1 MENIEKLNEQFLH
14 IQGLL
19 SKKDFAAAIE
29 LLDSMFKEYS
39 AIDWVGDNKITDAE
53 SEQMQKLHYVY
64 KDFYAHH
71 LITYYCQLFTALV
84 SLLDEAAKYKNSIT
98 KAYAHV
104 DSILAEL
111 ENLEKVTQSE
121 DSHNKLWLERSDYKT
136 VKSMLS
142 DCCGLPQCGIS
153 QEDYQDFLYTYNH
166 QPDLLDDEDTVE
178 DDEDTVED
186 DEDGYLDMDNDY
198 DDIEDYFEKK
208 SWCNIHFYCLGVVK
222 SCTVGGNINYR
233 SIIDK
238 LQHDIGISPE
248 VWQLKDDSE
257 FNVVKKM
264 EALVTSK
271 LCNFN
276 PTIDI
281 DHNILPT
288 LLEQVDNSNAPLS
301 IEVVATL
308 NYRELGTTCIGYVVS
323 GKLTV
328 GDKVKLNF
336 ALGNGEH
343 APELDDNDVLSAKVT
358 WIETN
363 GTELTTKAIAN
374 QTLSFGLD
382 IERFLLPETIS
393 SVEHYEV

>member
-1 MENIEKLNEQFLH
+1 MKDINVLNEKFLTA
-14 IQGLL
+14 QELWE
-19 SKKDFAAAIE
+19 KNEFASAFE
-29 LLDSMFKEYS
+29 MLDGMYKEYS
-39 AIDWVGDNKITDAE
+39 AMDWIEEGVSTDADAN
-53 SEQMQKLHYVY
+53 EQQQALHYIY

-71 LITYYCQLFTALV
+71 LINYYCQLFTALV
-84 SLLDEAAKYKNSIT
+84 SLLDEAAKYKNNIT

-111 ENLEKVTQSE
+111 ENLEKVAPSE
-121 DSHNKLWLERSDYKT
+121 YSHHKLWLERSDYKT

-166 QPDLLDDEDTVE
+166 QPDLLDDEDTGE
-178 DDEDTVED
+178 DDEDD
-186 DEDGYLDMDNDY
+186 YFDMDNDY

-264 EALVTSK
+264 EDFVTSK

-343 APELDDNDVLSAKVT
+343 TPELDDNDVLSAKVT

-382 IERFLLPETIS
+382 IERYLLPETIS
-393 SVEHYEV
+393 SVEHYKV

>member
-1 MENIEKLNEQFLH
+1 MKDINVLNEKFLTA
-14 IQGLL
+14 QELW
-19 SKKDFAAAIE
+19 KKNEFASAFE
-29 LLDSMFKEYS
+29 MLDGMYKEYS
-39 AIDWVGDNKITDAE
+39 AMDWIEEGVSTDADAN
-53 SEQMQKLHYVY
+53 EQQQALHYIY

-71 LITYYCQLFTALV
+71 LINYYCQLFTALV
-84 SLLDEAAKYKNSIT
+84 SLLDEAAKYKNNIT

-111 ENLEKVTQSE
+111 ENLEKVAPSE
-121 DSHNKLWLERSDYKT
+121 YSHHKLWLERSDYKT

-166 QPDLLDDEDTVE
+166 QPDLL

-382 IERFLLPETIS
+382 IERYLLPETIS
-393 SVEHYEV
+393 GVEHYKV

>member
-1 MENIEKLNEQFLH
+1 MKDINVLNEKFLTA
-14 IQGLL
+14 QELW
-19 SKKDFAAAIE
+19 KKNEFASAFE
-29 LLDSMFKEYS
+29 MLDGMYKEYS
-39 AIDWVGDNKITDAE
+39 AMDWIEEGVSTDADAN
-53 SEQMQKLHYVY
+53 EQQQALHYIY

-71 LITYYCQLFTALV
+71 LINYYCQLFTALV
-84 SLLDEAAKYKNSIT
+84 SLLDEAAKYKNNIT

-111 ENLEKVTQSE
+111 ENLEKVAPSE
-121 DSHNKLWLERSDYKT
+121 YSHHKLWLERSDYKT

-166 QPDLLDDEDTVE
+166 QPDLLDDEDTGE
-178 DDEDTVED
+178 DDEDD
-186 DEDGYLDMDNDY
+186 YFDMDNDY

-257 FNVVKKM
+257 FKVVKKM
-264 EALVTSK
+264 EDFVTSK

-343 APELDDNDVLSAKVT
+343 TPELDDNDVLSAKVT

-382 IERFLLPETIS
+382 IERYLLPKTIS
-393 SVEHYEV
+393 SVEHYKV

>member
-1 MENIEKLNEQFLH
+1 MEDIDVLNEKFLTA
-14 IQGLL
+14 QELWE
-19 SKKDFAAAIE
+19 KNEFASAFE
-29 LLDSMFKEYS
+29 MLDEMYKEYS
-39 AIDWVGDNKITDAE
+39 AMDWIKEGVSTDAN
-53 SEQMQKLHYVY
+53 EQQALHYIY

-71 LITYYCQLFTALV
+71 LINYYCQLFTALV

-111 ENLEKVTQSE
+111 ENLEKVTPSE
-121 DSHNKLWLERSDYKT
+121 DSHHKLWLERNDYKNI
-136 VKSMLS
+136 KSVLS

-166 QPDLLDDEDTVE
+166 QPDLL

-238 LQHDIGISPE
+238 LQHDIGISSE

-264 EALVTSK
+264 EDLVTSK

>member
-1 MENIEKLNEQFLH
+1 MKDINVLNEKFLTA
-14 IQGLL
+14 QELWE
-19 SKKDFAAAIE
+19 KNEFASAFE
-29 LLDSMFKEYS
+29 MLDGMYKEYS
-39 AIDWVGDNKITDAE
+39 AMDWIEEGVSTDADAN
-53 SEQMQKLHYVY
+53 EQQQALHYIY

-71 LITYYCQLFTALV
+71 LINYYCQLFTALV

-111 ENLEKVTQSE
+111 GNLEKVAPSE
-121 DSHNKLWLERSDYKT
+121 DSHHKLWLERSDYKT

-166 QPDLLDDEDTVE
+166 QPDLLDDEDTGE
-178 DDEDTVED
+178 DDEDD
-186 DEDGYLDMDNDY
+186 YFDMDNDY

-238 LQHDIGISPE
+238 LQHDIEISPE

-257 FNVVKKM
+257 FKVVKKM
-264 EALVTSK
+264 EDFVTSK

-343 APELDDNDVLSAKVT
+343 TPKLDDNDVLSAKVT

-382 IERFLLPETIS
+382 IERYLLPETIS
-393 SVEHYEV
+393 GVEHYKV

>member
-1 MENIEKLNEQFLH
+1 MKDINVLNEKFLTA
-14 IQGLL
+14 QELW
-19 SKKDFAAAIE
+19 KKNEFASAFE
-29 LLDSMFKEYS
+29 MLDGMYKEYS
-39 AIDWVGDNKITDAE
+39 AMDWIEEGVSTDADANE
-53 SEQMQKLHYVY
+53 LQQALHYIY

-71 LITYYCQLFTALV
+71 LINYYCQLFAALV
-84 SLLDEAAKYKNSIT
+84 SLLDEAAKYKNNIT

-111 ENLEKVTQSE
+111 ENLEKVAPSE
-121 DSHNKLWLERSDYKT
+121 YSHHKLWLERSDYKT

-166 QPDLLDDEDTVE
+166 QPDLLDDEDTGE
-178 DDEDTVED
+178 DDEDD
-186 DEDGYLDMDNDY
+186 YFDMDNDY

-257 FNVVKKM
+257 FKVVKKM

-343 APELDDNDVLSAKVT
+343 TPELDDNDVLSAKVT

-382 IERFLLPETIS
+382 IERYLLPETIS
-393 SVEHYEV
+393 GVEHYKV

>member
-1 MENIEKLNEQFLH
+1 MEDINVFLTAQELWEKNE
-14 IQGLL
+14 
-19 SKKDFAAAIE
+19 FASAFE
-29 LLDSMFKEYS
+29 MLDEMYKEYS
-39 AIDWVGDNKITDAE
+39 AMDWIEEGVSTDADAN
-53 SEQMQKLHYVY
+53 EQQQALHYIY

-111 ENLEKVTQSE
+111 ENLEKVTPSE
-121 DSHNKLWLERSDYKT
+121 DSHHKLWLERSDYKT

-178 DDEDTVED
+178 DDEE
-186 DEDGYLDMDNDY
+186 GCLDMDNDY

>member
-1 MENIEKLNEQFLH
+1 MKDINVLNEKFLTA
-14 IQGLL
+14 QELW
-19 SKKDFAAAIE
+19 KKNEFASAFE
-29 LLDSMFKEYS
+29 MLDGMYKEYS
-39 AIDWVGDNKITDAE
+39 AMDWIEEGVSTDADAN
-53 SEQMQKLHYVY
+53 EQQQALHYIY

-71 LITYYCQLFTALV
+71 LINYYCQLFTALV
-84 SLLDEAAKYKNSIT
+84 SLLDEAAKYKNNIT

-111 ENLEKVTQSE
+111 ENLEKVAPSE
-121 DSHNKLWLERSDYKT
+121 YSHHKLWLERSDYKT

-178 DDEDTVED
+178 DDEDD
-186 DEDGYLDMDNDY
+186 YFDMDNDY

-257 FNVVKKM
+257 FKVVKKM

-343 APELDDNDVLSAKVT
+343 TPKLDDNDVLSAKVT

-382 IERFLLPETIS
+382 IERYLLPETIS
-393 SVEHYEV
+393 SVEHYKV

>member
-1 MENIEKLNEQFLH
+1 MKDINVLNEKFLTA
-14 IQGLL
+14 QELW
-19 SKKDFAAAIE
+19 KKNEFASALE
-29 LLDSMFKEYS
+29 MLDGMYKEYS
-39 AIDWVGDNKITDAE
+39 AMDWIEEGVSTDADAN
-53 SEQMQKLHYVY
+53 EQQQALHYIY

-71 LITYYCQLFTALV
+71 LINYYCQLFTALV
-84 SLLDEAAKYKNSIT
+84 SLLDEAAKYKNNIT

-111 ENLEKVTQSE
+111 ENLEKVAPSE
-121 DSHNKLWLERSDYKT
+121 YSHHKLWLERSDYKT

-166 QPDLLDDEDTVE
+166 QPDLLDDEDTGE
-178 DDEDTVED
+178 DDEDD
-186 DEDGYLDMDNDY
+186 YFDMDNDY

-257 FNVVKKM
+257 FKVVKKM
-264 EALVTSK
+264 EDFVTSK

-382 IERFLLPETIS
+382 IERYLLPETIS
-393 SVEHYEV
+393 GVEHYKV

>member
-1 MENIEKLNEQFLH
+1 MKDINVLNEKFLTA
-14 IQGLL
+14 QELWE
-19 SKKDFAAAIE
+19 KNEFASAFE
-29 LLDSMFKEYS
+29 MLDGMYKEYS
-39 AIDWVGDNKITDAE
+39 AMDWIEEGVSTDADAN
-53 SEQMQKLHYVY
+53 EQQQALHYIY

-71 LITYYCQLFTALV
+71 LINYYCQLFTALV

-111 ENLEKVTQSE
+111 GNLEKVAPSE
-121 DSHNKLWLERSDYKT
+121 DSHHKLWLERSDYKN
-136 VKSMLS
+136 VKSVLS

-166 QPDLLDDEDTVE
+166 QPDLLDDEDTGE
-178 DDEDTVED
+178 DDEDD
-186 DEDGYLDMDNDY
+186 YLDMDNDY

-222 SCTVGGNINYR
+222 SSTVGGNINYC

-264 EALVTSK
+264 EAFVTSK

-343 APELDDNDVLSAKVT
+343 TPKLDDNDVLSAKVT

-382 IERFLLPETIS
+382 IERYLLPETIS

>member
-1 MENIEKLNEQFLH
+1 MKDINVLNEKFLTA
-14 IQGLL
+14 QELWE
-19 SKKDFAAAIE
+19 KNEFASAFE
-29 LLDSMFKEYS
+29 MLDGMYKEYS
-39 AIDWVGDNKITDAE
+39 AMDWIEEGVSTDADAN
-53 SEQMQKLHYVY
+53 EQQQALHYIY

-71 LITYYCQLFTALV
+71 LINYYCQLFTALV
-84 SLLDEAAKYKNSIT
+84 SLLDEAAKYKNNIT

-111 ENLEKVTQSE
+111 ENLEKVAPSE
-121 DSHNKLWLERSDYKT
+121 YSHHKLWLERSDYKT

-166 QPDLLDDEDTVE
+166 QPDLL

-257 FNVVKKM
+257 FNVVEKM

-382 IERFLLPETIS
+382 IERYLLPETIS
-393 SVEHYEV
+393 GVEHYKV

>member
-1 MENIEKLNEQFLH
+1 MKDINVLNEKFLTA
-14 IQGLL
+14 QELWE
-19 SKKDFAAAIE
+19 KNEFASAFE
-29 LLDSMFKEYS
+29 MLDEMYKEYS
-39 AIDWVGDNKITDAE
+39 AMDWIEEGVSTDADAN
-53 SEQMQKLHYVY
+53 EQQQALHYIY

-84 SLLDEAAKYKNSIT
+84 SLLDEAAKYKNNIT

-111 ENLEKVTQSE
+111 ENLEKVAPSE
-121 DSHNKLWLERSDYKT
+121 DSHHKLWLERRDYKN
-136 VKSMLS
+136 VKSVLS

-178 DDEDTVED
+178 DDEDD
-186 DEDGYLDMDNDY
+186 YLDMDDY

-248 VWQLKDDSE
+248 VWQLKDDRE
-257 FNVVKKM
+257 FKVVKKM

-393 SVEHYEV
+393 SVEHYKV

>member
-1 MENIEKLNEQFLH
+1 MKDINVLNEKFLTA
-14 IQGLL
+14 QELW
-19 SKKDFAAAIE
+19 KKNEFASAFE
-29 LLDSMFKEYS
+29 MLYGMYKEYS
-39 AIDWVGDNKITDAE
+39 AMDWIEEGVSTDADAN
-53 SEQMQKLHYVY
+53 EQQQALHYIY

-71 LITYYCQLFTALV
+71 LINYYCQLFTALV
-84 SLLDEAAKYKNSIT
+84 SLLDEAAKYKNNIT

-111 ENLEKVTQSE
+111 ENLEKVAPSE
-121 DSHNKLWLERSDYKT
+121 YSHHKLWLERSDYKT

-166 QPDLLDDEDTVE
+166 QPDLLDDEDTGE
-178 DDEDTVED
+178 DDEDD
-186 DEDGYLDMDNDY
+186 YFDMDNDY

-257 FNVVKKM
+257 FKVVKKM
-264 EALVTSK
+264 EDFVTSK

-343 APELDDNDVLSAKVT
+343 TPELDDNDVLSAKVT

-382 IERFLLPETIS
+382 IERYLLPETIS
-393 SVEHYEV
+393 SVEHYKV

>member
-1 MENIEKLNEQFLH
+1 MKDINVLNEKFLTA
-14 IQGLL
+14 QELWE
-19 SKKDFAAAIE
+19 KNEFASAFE
-29 LLDSMFKEYS
+29 MLDGMYKEYS
-39 AIDWVGDNKITDAE
+39 AMDWIEEGVSTDADAN
-53 SEQMQKLHYVY
+53 EQQQALHYIY

-71 LITYYCQLFTALV
+71 LINYYCQLFTALV

-111 ENLEKVTQSE
+111 GNLEKVAPSE
-121 DSHNKLWLERSDYKT
+121 DSHHKLWLERSDYKT

-166 QPDLLDDEDTVE
+166 QPDLLDDEDTGE
-178 DDEDTVED
+178 DD
-186 DEDGYLDMDNDY
+186 YFDMDNDY

-257 FNVVKKM
+257 FKVVKKM

-343 APELDDNDVLSAKVT
+343 TPKLDDNDVLSAKVT

>member
-1 MENIEKLNEQFLH
+1 MKDINVLNEKFLTA
-14 IQGLL
+14 QELW
-19 SKKDFAAAIE
+19 KKNEFASAFE
-29 LLDSMFKEYS
+29 MLDGMYKEYS
-39 AIDWVGDNKITDAE
+39 AMDWIEEGVSTDADAN
-53 SEQMQKLHYVY
+53 EQQQALHYIY

-71 LITYYCQLFTALV
+71 LINYYCQLFTALV

-111 ENLEKVTQSE
+111 GNLEKVAPSE
-121 DSHNKLWLERSDYKT
+121 DSHHKLWLERSDYKT

-166 QPDLLDDEDTVE
+166 QPDLLDDEDTGE
-178 DDEDTVED
+178 DDEDD
-186 DEDGYLDMDNDY
+186 YFDMDNDY

-301 IEVVATL
+301 VEVVATL
-308 NYRELGTTCIGYVVS
+308 NYRELGTTCIGHVVS

-382 IERFLLPETIS
+382 IERYLLPETIS
-393 SVEHYEV
+393 GVEHYKV

>member
-1 MENIEKLNEQFLH
+1 MKDINVLNEKFLTA
-14 IQGLL
+14 QELW
-19 SKKDFAAAIE
+19 KKNEFASAFE
-29 LLDSMFKEYS
+29 MLDGMYKEYS
-39 AIDWVGDNKITDAE
+39 AMDWIEEGVSTDADANE
-53 SEQMQKLHYVY
+53 LQQALHYIY

-71 LITYYCQLFTALV
+71 LINYYCQLFTALV
-84 SLLDEAAKYKNSIT
+84 SLLDEAAKYKNNIT

-111 ENLEKVTQSE
+111 ENLEKVAPSE
-121 DSHNKLWLERSDYKT
+121 YSHHKLWLERSDYKT

-166 QPDLLDDEDTVE
+166 QPDLLDDEDTG
-178 DDEDTVED
+178 ED

-238 LQHDIGISPE
+238 LQYDIGISPE

-308 NYRELGTTCIGYVVS
+308 NYRELGTTCIG
-323 GKLTV
+323 
-328 GDKVKLNF
+328 
-336 ALGNGEH
+336 
-343 APELDDNDVLSAKVT
+343 
-358 WIETN
+358 
-363 GTELTTKAIAN
+363 
-374 QTLSFGLD
+374 
-382 IERFLLPETIS
+382 
-393 SVEHYEV
+393 

>member
-1 MENIEKLNEQFLH
+1 MEDIEKLNEQFLH
-14 IQGLL
+14 IQELL

-53 SEQMQKLHYVY
+53 SEQMQMLHYVY

-111 ENLEKVTQSE
+111 GNLEKVTPSE
-121 DSHNKLWLERSDYKT
+121 DSHHKLWLERSDYKN
-136 VKSMLS
+136 VKSVLS

-166 QPDLLDDEDTVE
+166 QPDLL

-393 SVEHYEV
+393 SVEHYKV

>member
-1 MENIEKLNEQFLH
+1 MKDINVLNEKFLTA
-14 IQGLL
+14 QELWE
-19 SKKDFAAAIE
+19 KNEFASAFE
-29 LLDSMFKEYS
+29 MLDGMYKEYS
-39 AIDWVGDNKITDAE
+39 AMDWIEEGVSTDADAN
-53 SEQMQKLHYVY
+53 EQQQALHYIY

-71 LITYYCQLFTALV
+71 LINYYCQLFTALV
-84 SLLDEAAKYKNSIT
+84 SLLDEAAKYKNNIT

-111 ENLEKVTQSE
+111 ENLEKVAPSE
-121 DSHNKLWLERSDYKT
+121 YSHHKLWLERSDYKN

-166 QPDLLDDEDTVE
+166 QPDLLDDEDTGE
-178 DDEDTVED
+178 DDEDD
-186 DEDGYLDMDNDY
+186 YFDMDNDY

-238 LQHDIGISPE
+238 LQYDIGISPE

-343 APELDDNDVLSAKVT
+343 TPELDDNDVLSAKVT

-382 IERFLLPETIS
+382 IERYLLPETIS
-393 SVEHYEV
+393 SVEHYKV

>member
-1 MENIEKLNEQFLH
+1 MKDINVLNEKFLTA
-14 IQGLL
+14 QELW
-19 SKKDFAAAIE
+19 KKNEFASAFE
-29 LLDSMFKEYS
+29 MLDGMYKEYS
-39 AIDWVGDNKITDAE
+39 AMDWIEEGVSTDADAN
-53 SEQMQKLHYVY
+53 EQQQALHYIY

-71 LITYYCQLFTALV
+71 LINYYCQLFTALV
-84 SLLDEAAKYKNSIT
+84 SLLDEAAKYKNNIT

-111 ENLEKVTQSE
+111 ENLEKVAPSE
-121 DSHNKLWLERSDYKT
+121 YSHHKLWLERSDYKT

-153 QEDYQDFLYTYNH
+153 QEDCQDFLYTYNH

-178 DDEDTVED
+178 DDEDD
-186 DEDGYLDMDNDY
+186 YFDMDNDY

-257 FNVVKKM
+257 FKVVKKM
-264 EALVTSK
+264 EDFVTSK

-343 APELDDNDVLSAKVT
+343 TPELDDNDVLSAKVT

-382 IERFLLPETIS
+382 IERYLLPETIS
-393 SVEHYEV
+393 SVEHYKV

>member
-1 MENIEKLNEQFLH
+1 MKDINVLNEKFLTA
-14 IQGLL
+14 QELWE
-19 SKKDFAAAIE
+19 KNEFASAFE
-29 LLDSMFKEYS
+29 MLDGMYKEYS
-39 AIDWVGDNKITDAE
+39 AMDWIEEGVSTDADANE
-53 SEQMQKLHYVY
+53 LQQALHYIY

-71 LITYYCQLFTALV
+71 LINYYCQLFTALV

-111 ENLEKVTQSE
+111 GNLEKVAPSE
-121 DSHNKLWLERSDYKT
+121 DSHHKLWLERSDYKT

-178 DDEDTVED
+178 DDEDD
-186 DEDGYLDMDNDY
+186 YFDMDNDY

-257 FNVVKKM
+257 FKVVKKM

-382 IERFLLPETIS
+382 IERYLLPETIS
-393 SVEHYEV
+393 GVEHYKV

>member
-1 MENIEKLNEQFLH
+1 MKDINVLNEKFLTA
-14 IQGLL
+14 QELWE
-19 SKKDFAAAIE
+19 KNEFASAFE
-29 LLDSMFKEYS
+29 MLDGMYKEYS
-39 AIDWVGDNKITDAE
+39 AMDWIEEGVSTDADAN
-53 SEQMQKLHYVY
+53 EQQQALHYIY

-71 LITYYCQLFTALV
+71 LINYYCQLFTALV
-84 SLLDEAAKYKNSIT
+84 SLLDEAAKYKNNIT

-111 ENLEKVTQSE
+111 ENLEKVAPSE
-121 DSHNKLWLERSDYKT
+121 YSHHKLWLERSDYKT

-166 QPDLLDDEDTVE
+166 QPDLLDDEDTGE
-178 DDEDTVED
+178 DDEDD
-186 DEDGYLDMDNDY
+186 YFDMDNDY

-257 FNVVKKM
+257 FKVVKKM
-264 EALVTSK
+264 EDLVTSK

-343 APELDDNDVLSAKVT
+343 TPELDDNDVLSAKVT

-382 IERFLLPETIS
+382 IERYLLPETIS
-393 SVEHYEV
+393 SVEHYKV

>member
-1 MENIEKLNEQFLH
+1 MKDINVLNEKFLTA
-14 IQGLL
+14 QELWE
-19 SKKDFAAAIE
+19 KNEFASAFE
-29 LLDSMFKEYS
+29 MLDGMYKEYS
-39 AIDWVGDNKITDAE
+39 AMDWIEEGVSTDADAN
-53 SEQMQKLHYVY
+53 EQQQALHYIY

-71 LITYYCQLFTALV
+71 LINYYCQLFTALV
-84 SLLDEAAKYKNSIT
+84 SLLDEAAKYKNNIT

-111 ENLEKVTQSE
+111 ENLEKVAPSE
-121 DSHNKLWLERSDYKT
+121 YSHHKLWLERSDYKT

-166 QPDLLDDEDTVE
+166 QPDLLDDEDTGE
-178 DDEDTVED
+178 DDEDD
-186 DEDGYLDMDNDY
+186 YFDMDNDY

-257 FNVVKKM
+257 FKVVKKM
-264 EALVTSK
+264 EDFVTSK

-308 NYRELGTTCIGYVVS
+308 NYRELGTTCIGYVDS

-343 APELDDNDVLSAKVT
+343 TPELDDNDVLSAKVT

-382 IERFLLPETIS
+382 IERYLLPETIS
-393 SVEHYEV
+393 GVEHYKV

>member
-1 MENIEKLNEQFLH
+1 MKDINVLNEKFLTA
-14 IQGLL
+14 QELWE
-19 SKKDFAAAIE
+19 KNEFASAFE
-29 LLDSMFKEYS
+29 MLDGMYKEYS
-39 AIDWVGDNKITDAE
+39 AMDWIEEGVSTDADAN
-53 SEQMQKLHYVY
+53 EQQQALHYIY

-71 LITYYCQLFTALV
+71 LINYYCQLFTALV
-84 SLLDEAAKYKNSIT
+84 SLLDEAAKYKNNIT

-111 ENLEKVTQSE
+111 ENLEKVAPSE
-121 DSHNKLWLERSDYKT
+121 YSHHKLWLERSDYKT

-166 QPDLLDDEDTVE
+166 QPDLLDDENTGE
-178 DDEDTVED
+178 DDEDD
-186 DEDGYLDMDNDY
+186 YFDMDNDY

-257 FNVVKKM
+257 FKVVKKM
-264 EALVTSK
+264 EDFVTSK

-343 APELDDNDVLSAKVT
+343 TPELDDNDVLSAKVT

-382 IERFLLPETIS
+382 IERYLLPETIS
-393 SVEHYEV
+393 SVEHYKV

>member
-1 MENIEKLNEQFLH
+1 MKDINVLNEKFLTA
-14 IQGLL
+14 QELW
-19 SKKDFAAAIE
+19 KKNEFASAFE
-29 LLDSMFKEYS
+29 MLDGMYKEYS
-39 AIDWVGDNKITDAE
+39 AMDWIEEGVSTDADAN
-53 SEQMQKLHYVY
+53 EQQQALHYIY

-71 LITYYCQLFTALV
+71 LINYYCQLFTALV
-84 SLLDEAAKYKNSIT
+84 SLLDEAAKYKNNIT

-111 ENLEKVTQSE
+111 ENLEKVAPSE
-121 DSHNKLWLERSDYKT
+121 YSHHKLWLERSDYKT

-153 QEDYQDFLYTYNH
+153 LEDYQDFLYTYNH
-166 QPDLLDDEDTVE
+166 QPDLLDDEDTGE
-178 DDEDTVED
+178 DDEDD
-186 DEDGYLDMDNDY
+186 YFDMDNDY

-257 FNVVKKM
+257 FEVVKKM
-264 EALVTSK
+264 EDFVTSK

-343 APELDDNDVLSAKVT
+343 TPELDDNDVLSAKVT

-382 IERFLLPETIS
+382 IERYLLPETIS
-393 SVEHYEV
+393 SVEHYKV

>member
-1 MENIEKLNEQFLH
+1 MKDINVLNEKFLTA
-14 IQGLL
+14 QELW
-19 SKKDFAAAIE
+19 KKNEFASAFE
-29 LLDSMFKEYS
+29 MLDGMYKEYS
-39 AIDWVGDNKITDAE
+39 AMDWIEEGVSTDADAN
-53 SEQMQKLHYVY
+53 EQQQALHYIY

-71 LITYYCQLFTALV
+71 LINYYCQLFTALV
-84 SLLDEAAKYKNSIT
+84 SLLDEAAKYKNNIT

-111 ENLEKVTQSE
+111 ENLEKVAPSE
-121 DSHNKLWLERSDYKT
+121 YSHHKLWLERSDYKT

-166 QPDLLDDEDTVE
+166 QPDLLDDEDTGE
-178 DDEDTVED
+178 DDEDD
-186 DEDGYLDMDNDY
+186 YFDMDNDY

-208 SWCNIHFYCLGVVK
+208 SWCNIHFYCLAVVK

-257 FNVVKKM
+257 FKVVKKM
-264 EALVTSK
+264 EDFVTSK

-343 APELDDNDVLSAKVT
+343 TPELDDNDVLSAKVT

-382 IERFLLPETIS
+382 KERYLLPETIS
-393 SVEHYEV
+393 SVEHYKV

>member
-1 MENIEKLNEQFLH
+1 MKDINVLNEKFLTA
-14 IQGLL
+14 QELW
-19 SKKDFAAAIE
+19 KKNEFASAFE
-29 LLDSMFKEYS
+29 MLDGMYKEYS
-39 AIDWVGDNKITDAE
+39 AMDWIEEGVSTDADAN
-53 SEQMQKLHYVY
+53 EQQQALHYIY

-71 LITYYCQLFTALV
+71 LINYYCQLFTALV
-84 SLLDEAAKYKNSIT
+84 SLLDEAAMYKNNIT

-111 ENLEKVTQSE
+111 ENLEKVAPSE
-121 DSHNKLWLERSDYKT
+121 YSHHKLWLERSDYKT

-166 QPDLLDDEDTVE
+166 QPDLLDDEDTGE
-178 DDEDTVED
+178 DDEDD
-186 DEDGYLDMDNDY
+186 YFDMDNDY

-257 FNVVKKM
+257 FKVVKKM
-264 EALVTSK
+264 EDFVTSK

-343 APELDDNDVLSAKVT
+343 TPELDDNDVLSAKVT

-382 IERFLLPETIS
+382 IERYLLPETIS
-393 SVEHYEV
+393 SVEHYKV

>member
-1 MENIEKLNEQFLH
+1 MKDINVLNEKFLTA
-14 IQGLL
+14 QELW
-19 SKKDFAAAIE
+19 KKNEFASAFE
-29 LLDSMFKEYS
+29 MLDGMYKEYS
-39 AIDWVGDNKITDAE
+39 AMDWIEEGVSTDADAN
-53 SEQMQKLHYVY
+53 EQQQALHYIY

-71 LITYYCQLFTALV
+71 LINYYCQLFTALV
-84 SLLDEAAKYKNSIT
+84 SLLDEAAKYKNNIT

-111 ENLEKVTQSE
+111 ENLEKVAPSE
-121 DSHNKLWLERSDYKT
+121 YSHHKLWLERSDYKT

-166 QPDLLDDEDTVE
+166 QPDLLDDEDTGE
-178 DDEDTVED
+178 DDEDD
-186 DEDGYLDMDNDY
+186 YFDMDNDY

-382 IERFLLPETIS
+382 IERYLLPKTIS
-393 SVEHYEV
+393 GVEHYKV

>member
-1 MENIEKLNEQFLH
+1 MKDINVLNEKFLTA
-14 IQGLL
+14 QELWE
-19 SKKDFAAAIE
+19 KNEFASAFE
-29 LLDSMFKEYS
+29 MLDGMYKEYS
-39 AIDWVGDNKITDAE
+39 AMDWIEEGVSTDADAN
-53 SEQMQKLHYVY
+53 EQQQALHYIY

-71 LITYYCQLFTALV
+71 LINYYCQLFTALV
-84 SLLDEAAKYKNSIT
+84 SLLDEAAKYKNNIT

-111 ENLEKVTQSE
+111 ENLEKVAPSE
-121 DSHNKLWLERSDYKT
+121 YSHHKLWLERSDYKT

-166 QPDLLDDEDTVE
+166 QPDLLDDEDTAE
-178 DDEDTVED
+178 DDEDD
-186 DEDGYLDMDNDY
+186 YFDMDNDY

-257 FNVVKKM
+257 FKVVKKM
-264 EALVTSK
+264 EDFVTSK

-343 APELDDNDVLSAKVT
+343 TPELDDNDVLSAKVT

-382 IERFLLPETIS
+382 IERYLLPETIS
-393 SVEHYEV
+393 SVEHYKV

>member
-1 MENIEKLNEQFLH
+1 MKDINVLNEKFLTA
-14 IQGLL
+14 QELW
-19 SKKDFAAAIE
+19 KKNEFASAFE
-29 LLDSMFKEYS
+29 MLDGMYKEYS
-39 AIDWVGDNKITDAE
+39 AMDWIEEGVSTDADAN
-53 SEQMQKLHYVY
+53 EQQQALHYIY

-71 LITYYCQLFTALV
+71 LINYYCQLFTALV
-84 SLLDEAAKYKNSIT
+84 SLLDEAAKYKNNIT

-111 ENLEKVTQSE
+111 ENLEKVAPSE
-121 DSHNKLWLERSDYKT
+121 YSHHKLWLERSDYKT

-166 QPDLLDDEDTVE
+166 QPDLLDDEDTGE
-178 DDEDTVED
+178 DDEDD
-186 DEDGYLDMDNDY
+186 YFDMDNDY

-288 LLEQVDNSNAPLS
+288 LLEQVDNSNTPLS

-382 IERFLLPETIS
+382 IERYLLPETIS
-393 SVEHYEV
+393 GVEHYKV

>member
-1 MENIEKLNEQFLH
+1 MKDINVLNEKFLTA
-14 IQGLL
+14 QELW
-19 SKKDFAAAIE
+19 KKNEFASAFE
-29 LLDSMFKEYS
+29 MLDGMYKEYS
-39 AIDWVGDNKITDAE
+39 AMDWIEEGVSTDADANE
-53 SEQMQKLHYVY
+53 LQQALHYIY

-71 LITYYCQLFTALV
+71 LINYYCQLFTALV
-84 SLLDEAAKYKNSIT
+84 SLLDEAAKYKNNIT

-111 ENLEKVTQSE
+111 ENLEKVAPSE
-121 DSHNKLWLERSDYKT
+121 YSHHKLWLERSDYKT

-178 DDEDTVED
+178 DDEDD
-186 DEDGYLDMDNDY
+186 YFDMDNDY
-198 DDIEDYFEKK
+198 DDNEDYFEKK

-257 FNVVKKM
+257 FKVVKKM

-343 APELDDNDVLSAKVT
+343 TPKLDDNDVLSAKVT

-382 IERFLLPETIS
+382 IERYLLPETIS
-393 SVEHYEV
+393 SVEHYKV

>member
-1 MENIEKLNEQFLH
+1 MEDIEKLNEQFLH

-19 SKKDFAAAIE
+19 SKKDFDAAIE

-39 AIDWVGDNKITDAE
+39 AIDWVVDNKITDAE
-53 SEQMQKLHYVY
+53 SEQMQMLHYVY

-84 SLLDEAAKYKNSIT
+84 SLLDEAAKYKNNIT

-111 ENLEKVTQSE
+111 GNLEKVTPSE
-121 DSHNKLWLERSDYKT
+121 DSHHKLWLERSDYKN

-166 QPDLLDDEDTVE
+166 QPDLL

-222 SCTVGGNINYR
+222 SCTVGENINYR
-233 SIIDK
+233 SIIYK

-264 EALVTSK
+264 EDLVTSK

-393 SVEHYEV
+393 SVEHYKV

>member
-1 MENIEKLNEQFLH
+1 MKDINVLNEKFLTA
-14 IQGLL
+14 QELWE
-19 SKKDFAAAIE
+19 KNEFASAFE
-29 LLDSMFKEYS
+29 MLDGMYKEYS
-39 AIDWVGDNKITDAE
+39 AMDWIEEGVSTDADAN
-53 SEQMQKLHYVY
+53 EQQQALHYIY

-71 LITYYCQLFTALV
+71 LINYYCQLFTALV
-84 SLLDEAAKYKNSIT
+84 SLLDEAAKYKNNIT

-111 ENLEKVTQSE
+111 ENLEKVAPSE
-121 DSHNKLWLERSDYKT
+121 YSHHKLWLERSDYKT

-166 QPDLLDDEDTVE
+166 QPDLLDDEDTGE
-178 DDEDTVED
+178 DDEDD
-186 DEDGYLDMDNDY
+186 YFDMDNDY

-257 FNVVKKM
+257 FKVVKKM

-343 APELDDNDVLSAKVT
+343 TPKLDDNDVLSAKVT

-382 IERFLLPETIS
+382 IERYLLPETIS
-393 SVEHYEV
+393 GVEHYKV

>member
-1 MENIEKLNEQFLH
+1 MKDINVLNEKFLTA
-14 IQGLL
+14 QELW
-19 SKKDFAAAIE
+19 KKNEFASAFE
-29 LLDSMFKEYS
+29 MLDGMYKEYS
-39 AIDWVGDNKITDAE
+39 AMDWIEEGVSTDADANE
-53 SEQMQKLHYVY
+53 LQQALHYIY

-71 LITYYCQLFTALV
+71 LINYYCQLFTALV
-84 SLLDEAAKYKNSIT
+84 SLLDEAAKYKNNIT

-111 ENLEKVTQSE
+111 ENLEKVAPSE
-121 DSHNKLWLERSDYKT
+121 YSHHKLWLERSDYKN

-166 QPDLLDDEDTVE
+166 QPDLLDDEDTGE
-178 DDEDTVED
+178 DDEDD
-186 DEDGYLDMDNDY
+186 YFDMDNDY

-238 LQHDIGISPE
+238 LQYDIGISPE

-343 APELDDNDVLSAKVT
+343 TPKLDDNDVLSAKVT

-382 IERFLLPETIS
+382 IERYLLPETIS
-393 SVEHYEV
+393 NVEHYKV

>member
-1 MENIEKLNEQFLH
+1 MKDINVLNEKFLTA
-14 IQGLL
+14 QELW
-19 SKKDFAAAIE
+19 KKNEFASAFE
-29 LLDSMFKEYS
+29 MLDGMYKEYS
-39 AIDWVGDNKITDAE
+39 AMDWIEEGVSTDADAN
-53 SEQMQKLHYVY
+53 EQQQALHYIY

-71 LITYYCQLFTALV
+71 LINYYCQLFTALV
-84 SLLDEAAKYKNSIT
+84 SLLDEAAKYKNNIT

-111 ENLEKVTQSE
+111 ENLEKVAPSE
-121 DSHNKLWLERSDYKT
+121 YSHHKLWLERSDYKT

-166 QPDLLDDEDTVE
+166 QPDLLDDEDTGE
-178 DDEDTVED
+178 DDEDD
-186 DEDGYLDMDNDY
+186 YFDMDNDY

-257 FNVVKKM
+257 FKVVKKM

-343 APELDDNDVLSAKVT
+343 TPKKLDDNDVLSAKVT

-382 IERFLLPETIS
+382 IERYLLPETIS
-393 SVEHYEV
+393 SVEHYR

>member
-1 MENIEKLNEQFLH
+1 MKDINVLNEKFLTA
-14 IQGLL
+14 QELWE
-19 SKKDFAAAIE
+19 KNEFASAFE
-29 LLDSMFKEYS
+29 MLDGMYKEYS
-39 AIDWVGDNKITDAE
+39 AMDWIEEGVSTDADAN
-53 SEQMQKLHYVY
+53 EQQQALHYIY

-71 LITYYCQLFTALV
+71 LINYYCQLFTALV
-84 SLLDEAAKYKNSIT
+84 SLLDEAAKYKNNIT

-111 ENLEKVTQSE
+111 ENLEKVAPSE
-121 DSHNKLWLERSDYKT
+121 YSHHKLWLERSDYKT

-166 QPDLLDDEDTVE
+166 QPDLLDDEDTGE
-178 DDEDTVED
+178 DDEDD
-186 DEDGYLDMDNDY
+186 YFDMDNDY

-257 FNVVKKM
+257 FKVVKKM
-264 EALVTSK
+264 EDFVTSK

-343 APELDDNDVLSAKVT
+343 TPELDDNDVLSAKVT
-358 WIETN
+358 WVETN

-382 IERFLLPETIS
+382 IERYLLPETIS
-393 SVEHYEV
+393 SVEHYKV

>member
-1 MENIEKLNEQFLH
+1 MKDINVLNEKFLTA
-14 IQGLL
+14 QELW
-19 SKKDFAAAIE
+19 KKNEFASAFE
-29 LLDSMFKEYS
+29 MLDGMYKEYS
-39 AIDWVGDNKITDAE
+39 AMDWIEEGVSTDADAN
-53 SEQMQKLHYVY
+53 EQQQALHYIY

-71 LITYYCQLFTALV
+71 LINYYCQLFTALV
-84 SLLDEAAKYKNSIT
+84 SLLDEAAKYKNNIT

-111 ENLEKVTQSE
+111 ENLEKVAPSE
-121 DSHNKLWLERSDYKT
+121 YSHHKLWLERSDYKT

-166 QPDLLDDEDTVE
+166 QPDLLDDDDEDTGE
-178 DDEDTVED
+178 DDEDD
-186 DEDGYLDMDNDY
+186 YFDMDNDY

-257 FNVVKKM
+257 FKVVKKM
-264 EALVTSK
+264 EDFVTSK

-343 APELDDNDVLSAKVT
+343 TPELDDNDVLSAKVT

-382 IERFLLPETIS
+382 IERYLLPETIS
-393 SVEHYEV
+393 SVEHYKV

>member
-1 MENIEKLNEQFLH
+1 MKDINVLNEKFLTA
-14 IQGLL
+14 QELWE
-19 SKKDFAAAIE
+19 KNEFASAFE
-29 LLDSMFKEYS
+29 MLDGMYKEYS
-39 AIDWVGDNKITDAE
+39 AMDWIEEGVSTDADAN
-53 SEQMQKLHYVY
+53 EQQQALHYIY

-71 LITYYCQLFTALV
+71 LINYYCQLFTALV

-111 ENLEKVTQSE
+111 ENLEKVTPSE
-121 DSHNKLWLERSDYKT
+121 DSHHKLWLERRDYKN
-136 VKSMLS
+136 VKSVLS

-166 QPDLLDDEDTVE
+166 QPDLLDDEDTGE
-178 DDEDTVED
+178 DDEDD
-186 DEDGYLDMDNDY
+186 YFDMDNDY

-257 FNVVKKM
+257 FKVVKKM

-343 APELDDNDVLSAKVT
+343 TPKLDDNDVLSAKVT

-382 IERFLLPETIS
+382 IERYLLPETIS
-393 SVEHYEV
+393 GVEHYKV